1 MKKTL
6 HTVRQKLKKK
16 KREKEVYKRKLQ
28 TPQTHSKGA

>member
-6 HTVRQKLKKK
+6 HTVRQKGKKK
-16 KREKEVYKRKLQ
+16 KKEKEEYKRKLQ